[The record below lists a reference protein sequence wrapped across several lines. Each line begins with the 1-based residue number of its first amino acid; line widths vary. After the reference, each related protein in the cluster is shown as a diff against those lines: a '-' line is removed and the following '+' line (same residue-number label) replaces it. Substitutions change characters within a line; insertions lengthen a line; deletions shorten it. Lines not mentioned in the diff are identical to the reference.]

1 MNGDC
6 MSKSTKTSKF
16 GASKRENHNSDY
28 FYSSQMYSEIIPSST
43 LTSDGIINPLPSD
56 IRNRIIL
63 GDSRDLSI
71 IPDRSIHLVITSPP
85 YNSRKEYDEDLS
97 FTEYLS
103 LIEDVATEVFPKLVD
118 GGRFALN
125 IANLGRKPYIP
136 VSDYISQIM
145 TKIGYM
151 QRGEI
156 IWNKGASAGSSTA
169 WGSWKSASNPCLRDV
184 HEYILIFSKGTMK
197 RNKKEKQST
206 ISRDEFI
213 EYTKSIWDF
222 STVSARKIGHP
233 APFPVELPYRCIQ
246 LYTFEGDVILDPF
259 MGAGTTAIAALK
271 TNRSFIG
278 LDISEEYVN
287 LANTR
292 IQEYLKKHQNI
303 SKS

>member
-1 MNGDC
+1 